1 MAKQIIVLGATGDIG
16 SQALELLRYSFDYE
30 LVGVAFKSNCTA
42 FEKNLPYF
50 DKVNCIAI
58 ENKEAADEF
67 ISRHSAYKKTV
78 FSGEDGIKKLLS
90 YYPNATVLNAIS
102 GNDGII
108 PTLLALENDQDLLLA
123 NKESYVVGSSLMK
136 EKMKTYNGMVYPI
149 DSEHVGLS
157 KCLRY
162 ISKHH
167 KDNELRKMTIT
178 ASGGA
183 LRDFPLEKMANAKK
197 EDVLK
202 HPTWKMSSK
211 ITVDCAT
218 LVNKGY
224 EVIEASEM
232 FSVPVDMIEAVICRD
247 SLVHAGVYFMNHKKG
262 EYLACF
268 EYSPCDMKVAIA
280 FALSKG
286 KLGMHICNID
296 EYENL
301 QRHVKEFVP
310 IDKKRYPLFYLTKK
324 CFAKYGNEGM
334 FYYNAVDTKA
344 IEAFLADEIMFF
356 EIQKALEYIV
366 DNMPRLERLSENNLK
381 KFISSSEIYATEL
394 LNKKSWRLL

>member
-30 LVGVAFKSNCTA
+30 LVGVAFKSNYFA

-50 DKVNCIAI
+50 DKLNRIVI

-67 ISRHSAYKKTV
+67 ISRHSAFAKNV
-78 FSGEDGIKKLLS
+78 FSGEDAIERLLS
-90 YYPNATVLNAIS
+90 YYPKATILNAIS

-136 EKMKTYNGMVYPI
+136 EKMKTYKGHVYPI

-157 KCLRY
+157 KCLRFV
-162 ISKHH
+162 SKHY
-167 KDNELRKMTIT
+167 KDNEFRRMTIT

-183 LRDFPLEKMANAKK
+183 LRDLPLEKVAEAKK

-202 HPTWKMSSK
+202 HPTWKMSNK

-247 SLVHAGVYFMNHKKG
+247 SLVHAGVYFTDWKKG
-262 EYLACF
+262 ERLACY

-286 KLGMHICNID
+286 KLGVHICNID
-296 EYENL
+296 EYEDVN
-301 QRHVKEFVP
+301 RHVKEFVP

-344 IEAFLADEIMFF
+344 IEAFLSNEIMFF
-356 EIQKALEYIV
+356 EIQKALEYVV
-366 DNMPRLERLSENNLK
+366 DHMPRLEKLSENNLK
-381 KFISSSEIYATEL
+381 KFISSSEIYATKL

>member
-16 SQALELLRYSFDYE
+16 NQALELLRYSFDYE
-30 LVGVAFKSNCTA
+30 LVGVAFKSNYSS

-50 DKVNCIAI
+50 DKLRFVAI
-58 ENKEAADEF
+58 GQKNAADEF
-67 ISRHSAYKKTV
+67 ISRHPAYRDGV
-78 FSGEDGIKKLLS
+78 FFGEDGIRELLS
-90 YYPNATVLNAIS
+90 CFPKATILNAIS
-102 GNDGII
+102 GNDGIV
-108 PTLLALENDQDLLLA
+108 PTLLALENNQDLLLA

-136 EKMKTYNGMVYPI
+136 EKMKNYKGHIFPI
-149 DSEHVGLS
+149 DSEHVGLYKCMQYVS
-157 KCLRY
+157 KNF
-162 ISKHH
+162 KN
-167 KDNELRKMTIT
+167 NELTKMVIT

-183 LRDFPLEKMANAKK
+183 LRDFPLENIAKARK

-224 EVIEASEM
+224 EVIEAGEM
-232 FSVPVDMIEAVICRD
+232 FSVPIDMVEAVICRD
-247 SLVHAGVYFMNHKKG
+247 SLVHAGIYYVDSKRNSVFSN
-262 EYLACF
+262 F

-286 KLGMHICNID
+286 KLGMHLCNND
-296 EYENL
+296 ERMDVI
-301 QRHVKEFVP
+301 RHVKEFVP

-344 IEAFLADEIMFF
+344 IESFLADEIMFF
-356 EIQKALEYIV
+356 EIQKALEYVV
-366 DNMPRLERLSENNLK
+366 DHMPRLERLSENNLK
-381 KFISSSEIYATEL
+381 KFISSSEIYAEEL

>member
-30 LVGVAFKSNCTA
+30 LVGVAFKSNYSA

-50 DKVNCIAI
+50 DKLNYIVI

-67 ISRHSAYKKTV
+67 ISHHSAFTKNV
-78 FSGEDGIKKLLS
+78 FSGENGIEKLLS
-90 YYPNATVLNAIS
+90 YYPKATILNAIS

-136 EKMKTYNGMVYPI
+136 EKMKTYKGHVYPI

-157 KCLRY
+157 KCLRFV
-162 ISKHH
+162 SKYY
-167 KDNELRKMTIT
+167 KDNELRRMTIT

-183 LRDFPLEKMANAKK
+183 LRDLPLEKVARAKK

-202 HPTWKMSSK
+202 HPTWKMSNK

-224 EVIEASEM
+224 EVIEASGM

-247 SLVHAGVYFMNHKKG
+247 SLVHAGVYFTDWKKG
-262 EYLACF
+262 ERLACY

-296 EYENL
+296 DYEDVN
-301 QRHVKEFVP
+301 RHVKEFVP

-344 IEAFLADEIMFF
+344 IEAFLSDEIMFF
-356 EIQKALEYIV
+356 EIQKALEYVV

>member
-16 SQALELLRYSFDYE
+16 NQALELLRYSFDYE
-30 LVGVAFKSNCTA
+30 LVGVAFKSNYSA

-50 DKVNCIAI
+50 DKLCCIAI
-58 ENKEAADEF
+58 EDKDAADQF
-67 ISRHSAYKKTV
+67 LLRHKAYKHNIIP
-78 FSGEDGIKKLLS
+78 GENGIEIMLS
-90 YYPNATVLNAIS
+90 AFPKATVLNAIS
-102 GNDGII
+102 GNDGVI
-108 PTLLALENDQDLLLA
+108 PTLLALENNQDLLLA

-136 EKMKTYNGMVYPI
+136 EKLATYTGSIFPI
-149 DSEHVGLS
+149 DSEHVGLY
-157 KCLRY
+157 KCMRY
-162 ISKHH
+162 VEKKYKYGKI
-167 KDNELRKMTIT
+167 EKMIIT

-183 LRDFPLEKMANAKK
+183 LRDYPLDKLVNAKK

-202 HPTWKMSSK
+202 HPTWKMSNK

-232 FSVPVDMIEAVICRD
+232 FTAPIESVDAIICRD
-247 SLVHAGVYFMNHKKG
+247 SLVHAGLVFMDGKDNLHS
-262 EYLACF
+262 YY

-286 KLGMHICNID
+286 KLTMHSCNVD
-296 EYENL
+296 EYEDVK
-301 QRHVKEFVP
+301 RHVKEFLP

-344 IEAFLADEIMFF
+344 IEAFLSDEIKFF
-356 EIQKALEYIV
+356 EIQKALEYVV
-366 DNMPRLERLSENNLK
+366 DHMPRLEKLSTKNIR

-394 LNKKSWRLL
+394 LNKKSWRLS